1 MRRLFAL
8 ALVTA
13 CASRAAAP
21 PPPAPLGASNGQGVA
36 TAPAADRPFPVPPHQ
51 RDPWAGD
58 PRLPAAV
65 RRVAQ
70 AMFERGFADPRGCAY
85 REIELVVGDV
95 RTGGARTVRTRGFVL
110 PDQPFAVAWNGL
122 VYPTVK
128 IGGRAD
134 LAAEIAALAG
144 AAPAAIPPPAER
156 ALLESDP
163 EEAESVMPGK
173 SVPAVLL
180 LARLGQGELA
190 AELWQAIG
198 WQPDEAFYDRFA
210 AEFAWRA
217 YDRAAAAHMRGAHR
231 LAHESLRL
239 IAGAQALDQ
248 AAMARGVHEALAEQS
263 FLRPVPSLLADEQ
276 RRLDRGIRPGLAADA
291 LARLPR
297 ATRIAMLI
305 DHLDDAIVRE
315 APGGEMHTGNIDPST
330 DPIAK
335 ALVEIGPEAVEPLIA
350 VVATDRRLTRSM
362 RWAEAARPRWPIEV
376 AEVAYAAIAAILDT
390 VRFPG
395 PAYPSGDLGKDADA
409 LGAYWRRWKSASV
422 EERWLG
428 DLADDDAGV
437 DVWLEAAT
445 RITSPRGG
453 TPALRGESLRSHRAP
468 SVSDLLALR
477 ITGDGV
483 QVWQASELAVMLS
496 RWDARA
502 GAPRIDEQ
510 LARAIEQ
517 TEAGYEYLDSIRM
530 LTEQGVAT
538 GHASVLDV
546 YAAWLGRAA
555 PPTQTM
561 IFDARIFAAMSAA
574 PLRPSIARAAE
585 RLFRDGSS
593 WVPLLVPEPLMR
605 EDLIRAQLIE
615 LLDGNLIAVPAFNR
629 HVRKML
635 ADKRRIG
642 ELEITEDGPFLDGIA
657 RSVDSLATPP
667 LPPVGTRRTI
677 RMADGYAA
685 QIAKAHGDAPRFEL
699 VWPEDRRDA
708 ALVAMSAWVASR
720 AAKR

>member
-13 CASRAAAP
+13 CASRTAAP
-21 PPPAPLGASNGQGVA
+21 PRPAPLGASNGQGVA
-36 TAPAADRPFPVPPHQ
+36 TAPAADRAFPVPPHQ
-51 RDPWAGD
+51 RDPWTGD
-58 PRLPAAV
+58 PRLPAVV

-70 AMFERGFADPRGCAY
+70 AMFDGGFADPRGCAY
-85 REIELVVGDV
+85 RDIELVVGDV
-95 RTGGARTVRTRGFVL
+95 RTGGARTVKTRGFVL
-110 PDQPFAVAWNGL
+110 PDQPFAIAWNGL
-122 VYPTVK
+122 VYPAAK
-128 IGGRAD
+128 LGGRAD

-144 AAPAAIPPPAER
+144 AAPAAIPAPAE
-156 ALLESDP
+156 ALLERDP
-163 EEAESVMPGK
+163 GEAESVMPGA
-173 SVPAVLL
+173 SVDAVLL
-180 LARLGQGELA
+180 LARSGEGELA
-190 AELWQAIG
+190 VKLWQTIG
-198 WQPDEAFYDRFA
+198 WQPDESLYDRFA
-210 AEFAWRA
+210 AEWAWRA

-239 IAGAQALDQ
+239 IVGVQAALDQ
-248 AAMARGVHEALAEQS
+248 AAMARGVRKALAEQS

-276 RRLDRGIRPGLAADA
+276 RRLERGIRPGLAADA
-291 LARLPR
+291 LARMPP
-297 ATRIAMLI
+297 ATRIATLI
-305 DHLDDAIVRE
+305 DHLDEVIVRE
-315 APGGEMHTGNIDPST
+315 APDGEMHTGNIDPST

-362 RWAEAARPRWPIEV
+362 RWAEAARPRWPIDV

-395 PAYPSGDLGKDADA
+395 PVYPSSDLAKDADA
-409 LGAYWRRWKSASV
+409 LRAYWRRWKSAPV
-422 EERWLG
+422 EERWFG

-445 RITSPRGG
+445 RITSQRGD
-453 TPALRGESLRSHRAP
+453 TPGARGESLRGHRAP
-468 SVSDLLALR
+468 SVSDLFALR
-477 ITGDGV
+477 ITSDAV

-496 RWDARA
+496 RWDVRA

-510 LARAIEQ
+510 LARAIER

-530 LTEQGVAT
+530 LTERGVAT
-538 GHASVLDV
+538 GHASVLDA
-546 YAAWLGRAA
+546 YAAWLGTAA
-555 PPTQTM
+555 PPTKTT
-561 IFDARIFAAMSAA
+561 IFDAGIFAAMSAA
-574 PLRPSIARAAE
+574 PLRPSITRAAE
-585 RLFRDGSS
+585 RLFRDGSP
-593 WVPLLVPEPLMR
+593 WVPLLVPEPPMR
-605 EDLIRAQLIE
+605 EDLIRAPLIE
-615 LLDGNLIAVPAFNR
+615 LLDGELIAVPAFNR

-642 ELEITEDGPFLDGIA
+642 ELEIMEDGPSLDGIA

-667 LPPVGTRRTI
+667 LPPVGTKRAI

-699 VWPEDRRDA
+699 VWPEDKRNA

-720 AAKR
+720 IAKR